1 MKYPT
6 RTILAL
12 LGTAALAACGSN
24 RNADQNASAE
34 VNAEAGMNASNA
46 AENPFADAMM
56 RMDQKMMAAVGTD
69 VGDNW
74 VRKMIEHHQGAVDM
88 SRIVLQENPTPEV
101 AKMAQDT
108 TDKQSKEIE
117 DLRKL
122 IKDGP
127 ADQKSAELYR
137 PAMMDMKAA
146 MSSANGSN
154 PSQTYLLKM
163 LAHHHGAIAMSD
175 IALRNGVSGAIKA
188 QVEKTKASQQ
198 KDSAMIEAMLG
209 GKPMNMSDANMSGN
223 MSGMDMNG
231 MAMNGMNH
239 M

>member
-1 MKYPT
+1 MKYLT
-6 RTILAL
+6 RTTLAL

-34 VNAEAGMNASNA
+34 MSANAGMSASNA
-46 AENPFADAMM
+46 AAGNPFADAMM
-56 RMDQKMMAAVGTD
+56 QMDQKMMAAVGTD

-88 SRIVLQENPTPEV
+88 SHIVLRQNPTPEV
-101 AKMAQDT
+101 TKMAQET
-108 TDKQSKEIE
+108 IDKQSKEIE
-117 DLRKL
+117 DLRTL
-122 IKDGP
+122 IKDGSP
-127 ADQKSAELYR
+127 DQNSAELYR

-146 MSSANGSN
+146 MSAAKGTN

-163 LAHHHGAIAMSD
+163 LAHHQGAIAMSD
-175 IALRNGVSGAIKA
+175 IALRNGVLGALKV

-198 KDSAMIEAMLG
+198 KDSAMIEAMLS
-209 GKPMNMSDANMSGN
+209 GKPMNMSSQDMNMSGN
-223 MSGMDMNG
+223 MSDMD
-231 MAMNGMNH
+231 MNGMNH

>member
-1 MKYPT
+1 MKHPT
-6 RTILAL
+6 RTTLAL

-34 VNAEAGMNASNA
+34 MSANAAMNASTA
-46 AENPFADAMM
+46 AAGNPYADAMM
-56 RMDQKMMAAVGTD
+56 QMDQKMMAAVGVD

-88 SRIVLQENPTPEV
+88 SRIVLRQNPTTEV
-101 AKMAQDT
+101 ATMAQET
-108 TDKQSKEIE
+108 IDKQSREID

-122 IKDGP
+122 IKNGAPDR
-127 ADQKSAELYR
+127 KSAELFR
-137 PAMMDMKAA
+137 PAMMDMTAA
-146 MSSANGSN
+146 MSAAKGSN
-154 PSQTYLLKM
+154 SSQTYLLKM

-188 QVEKTKASQQ
+188 QVEKTKASQE
-198 KDSAMIEAMLG
+198 KDSAMIESMLS
-209 GKPMNMSDANMSGN
+209 GKPMDRNARDTNMSGD

-231 MAMNGMNH
+231 MNSM
-239 M
+239 